1 MPPKRERRTLTHMA
15 EVNRELLEFADAIAQ
30 NRQTPSGEA

>member
-1 MPPKRERRTLTHMA
+1 MA